1 MHNHLLLFFFSLSLL
16 TIPIHAQPHGFAFK
30 VTGGGSSPPIYPSSL
45 SELVSYL
52 EDNEQRVIVINKEF
66 NFIGSMGQK
75 TEMGCR
81 PSSNTCPDNG
91 GQDAINP
98 PFNWCGDYPKVEVT
112 YDVSSINFINVKG
125 NKTLKGEGSG
135 AVIKGRGIK
144 VVGDNVIIQNIHFTD
159 LNPQYIWGGDA
170 LAVYGSDLLWV
181 DHCKFSLIGRQFF
194 VINGPARGQ
203 GRITLSY
210 NDFDGKTPYS
220 ATCNGHHYWVMY
232 ITNVGYHITFL
243 RNYVHQTSG
252 RGPKLGLDGVTNN
265 FIMHAVNN
273 YYYDVSGHAFDTAL
287 NDGITLIEGNYFEA
301 VKTPRLQEDNSQAYA
316 PITLNNDCDAFIGRD
331 CQPNQL
337 LGSGALRGDTNEGLS
352 KLKGVARKIQALDPK
367 YAKVLVLNNAGVG
380 KI

>member
-1 MHNHLLLFFFSLSLL
+1 MHNLLFLSFFSLSLL
-16 TIPIHAQPHGFAFK
+16 TTPIHTQPHGFAFK
-30 VTGGGSSPPIYPSSL
+30 VTGATPIYPSTL

-52 EDNEQRVIVINKEF
+52 EDNEPRVIVINKEF

-81 PSSNTCPDNG
+81 PSSNTCPENG

-98 PFNWCGDYPKVEVT
+98 PFNWCGNYPKVEVT
-112 YDVSSINFINVKG
+112 YDVSSINFINVRS
-125 NKTLKGEGSG
+125 NKTLKGEGAG

-203 GRITLSY
+203 GRITLSF

-220 ATCNGHHYWVMY
+220 ATCNGHHYWVQIIISLFSEIM
-232 ITNVGYHITFL
+232 
-243 RNYVHQTSG
+243 
-252 RGPKLGLDGVTNN
+252 
-265 FIMHAVNN
+265 FI
-273 YYYDVSGHAFDTAL
+273 
-287 NDGITLIEGNYFEA
+287 
-301 VKTPRLQEDNSQAYA
+301 RLQAEDRN
-316 PITLNNDCDAFIGRD
+316 
-331 CQPNQL
+331 
-337 LGSGALRGDTNEGLS
+337 
-352 KLKGVARKIQALDPK
+352 
-367 YAKVLVLNNAGVG
+367 
-380 KI
+380 